1 MLGSPDRPVGPDSP
15 APVIPTGSEPVSP
28 DVRALTLAERAADA
42 SLVAGLVV
50 GDEDAALAFVRR
62 FQSAVYGLAM
72 SITRDPQTAEDVA
85 QEAFLRA
92 WRAAASYDPRK
103 ASVMT
108 WLLTITR
115 NAAIDATRVRRPS
128 PADHEMLDMLLVD
141 VRPDREVD
149 DEALRGIDRAR
160 AVASLRSLPED
171 QARAVV
177 MAVIGGL
184 TTAEISTR
192 EQIPLGTA
200 KSRLRLGLDKLRNA
214 WEEDRH
220 G

>member
-1 MLGSPDRPVGPDSP
+1 MGPDP
-15 APVIPTGSEPVSP
+15 TAPVIPTGSEPVSP

-184 TTAEISTR
+184 TTAEISAR